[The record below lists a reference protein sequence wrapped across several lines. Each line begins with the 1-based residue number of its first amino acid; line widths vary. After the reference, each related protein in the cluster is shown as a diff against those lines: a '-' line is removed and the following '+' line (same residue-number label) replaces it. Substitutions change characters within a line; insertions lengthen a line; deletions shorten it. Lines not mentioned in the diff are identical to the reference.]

1 MERDELYRRDTE
13 EQWSLRKPVRRVPRE
28 VLVGLVAVREAGWT
42 NMLDRRTVQ
51 LLAVLNGYP
60 ETAQWIEDNPALY
73 ARGISHGFEAEQGTL
88 GPYTLDTRDNYR

>member
-1 MERDELYRRDTE
+1 MQRDERYRRDTE
-13 EQWSLRKPVRRVPRE
+13 EQGSLRKPVQGVPRE

-51 LLAVLNGYP
+51 LFAVLNGYP

-73 ARGISHGFEAEQGTL
+73 ARGISHGFEAEQRTL
-88 GPYTLDTRDNYR
+88 GPYTLDARDNYR